1 MTAQAPT
8 PSVEPR
14 RRLAHAHP
22 SRVDALREAWK
33 DPEAWKGMTQAGG
46 VDLPGEVAGL
56 IALDELVIHGWDV
69 ARALGKPYE
78 PDEATLEALYSFV
91 VQFAE
96 PGQEASREGLFGPV
110 VPVPD
115 DAPTVRPH
123 PRPHRPQP
131 ELVRAPMIEPA

>member
-1 MTAQAPT
+1 
-8 PSVEPR
+8 
-14 RRLAHAHP
+14 
-22 SRVDALREAWK
+22 
-33 DPEAWKGMTQAGG
+33 MTQAGG

-115 DAPTVRPH
+115 DAPLFDRILGLTGRNPSWSA
-123 PRPHRPQP
+123 PQ
-131 ELVRAPMIEPA
+131 